1 MDEPIKFNDLSN
13 IRLVDF
19 PISESSD
26 TLRNSILSHKVDNE
40 IATPGVRFGVAF
52 QYLRT
57 DIETISH
64 SNILVAVP
72 PTQARVVIT
81 GHRFSLN
88 LSNMILLHLL
98 DKLRIKYG
106 TDLNQDWY
114 IRCSNAFFD
123 PLSKEFCIKL
133 NDLMRETP
141 RLQDFDWETFETE
154 SITWLESAT
163 LNLINSGKITAFST
177 TLINKPKQPEPEPLP
192 TTWWNKLWNRS
203 K

>member
-19 PISESSD
+19 PILESSD
-26 TLRNSILSHKVDNE
+26 SLRDSILSHKVDNE
-40 IATPGVRFGVAF
+40 ISTSGVRFGVAF
-52 QYLRT
+52 QYSRT

-81 GHRFSLN
+81 GHRFSLY
-88 LSNMILLHLL
+88 LSNMILLRLL
-98 DKLRIKYG
+98 GKLRIKYG

-123 PLSKEFCIKL
+123 PLSKEFRIKL

-141 RLQDFDWETFETE
+141 KLQDFDWETFETE
-154 SITWLESAT
+154 SIAWLESST
-163 LNLINSGKITAFST
+163 LNLINSGKITAFGT